1 MMSVQYIVRRGADAS
16 TITRLAVSHGRV
28 RGIRKARVNCR
39 RLRVAR
45 EDKGYMDV
53 GCCVDSTL
61 HDTTRD
67 EGAEHVS
74 THTHLGSTMERCH
87 DLGGKR

>member
-1 MMSVQYIVRRGADAS
+1 MMSVQYIVRRAADAS

-28 RGIRKARVNCR
+28 RGIREARVDYR

-53 GCCVDSTL
+53 GCCVDTTL
-61 HDTTRD
+61 CDTRR
-67 EGAEHVS
+67 G
-74 THTHLGSTMERCH
+74 R
-87 DLGGKR
+87 

>member
-1 MMSVQYIVRRGADAS
+1 MMSLQYIVRRAADAS

-28 RGIRKARVNCR
+28 RGICEARVDYR

-45 EDKGYMDV
+45 EDKRYMDV
-53 GCCVDSTL
+53 GCCVD
-61 HDTTRD
+61 DTTRH
-67 EGAEHVS
+67 ETKALS
-74 THTHLGSTMERCH
+74 TFRHTHILGPTMEWCH